1 MKLIVAVVQDK
12 DSNRLSAA
20 LSEHDVRVTKLAST
34 GGFLRTGNTTFLIG
48 VTDEEVKGTLK
59 LIKENCMRRSHT
71 VSPISSFSG
80 SADAYL
86 SYPVEVMVG
95 GAKVFVLPIE
105 SVHNY

>member
-12 DSNRLSAA
+12 DSNKLSNA
-20 LSEHDVRVTKLAST
+20 LSEHNVRATKLAST

-48 VTDEEVKGTLK
+48 VEDDRVKAVLK
-59 LIKENCMRRSHT
+59 LIEENCMRRTHT

-95 GAKVFVLPIE
+95 GAKVFVMPIE
-105 SVHNY
+105 SVHSY

>member
-12 DSNRLSAA
+12 DSNALSDA
-20 LSEHDVRVTKLAST
+20 LSERDIRVTKLAST

-48 VTDEEVKGTLK
+48 VAAKDVEETLK
-59 LIKENCMRRSHT
+59 IIEENCMRRTHT

-105 SVHNY
+105 SVHNF

>member
-12 DSNRLSAA
+12 DSNKLSAILTENNIRA
-20 LSEHDVRVTKLAST
+20 TKLAST
-34 GGFLRTGNTTFLIG
+34 GGFLRTGNTTFLVG
-48 VTDEEVKGTLK
+48 VADEKVEETLK
-59 LIKENCMRRSHT
+59 LIEENCMRRSHT

-86 SYPVEVMVG
+86 SHPVEVMVG

-105 SVHNY
+105 SVHSY